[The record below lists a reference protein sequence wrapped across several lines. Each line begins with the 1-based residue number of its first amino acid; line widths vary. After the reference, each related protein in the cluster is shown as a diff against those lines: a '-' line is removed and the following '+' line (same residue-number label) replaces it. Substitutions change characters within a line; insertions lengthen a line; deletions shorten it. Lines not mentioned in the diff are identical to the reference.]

1 VKTSL
6 AAVTGAGLHH
16 ASDADLLAAAARKDA
31 EAFGLLV
38 SRHQGLVYRVV
49 WRLTKGHAESEDIAQ
64 EAFLRLW
71 NNPAQVKEAAA
82 LKGWLARV
90 ASNLVM
96 DWFRKRTNTVTEDV
110 SDVGDARPNAED
122 RLQQNWVGVRIN
134 AAIAGLPE
142 RQRLALSLIHF
153 EQFAQADA
161 AAAMELSIDAFESLL
176 ARARR
181 GLKDQLSNDRHDL
194 MAAVTQEG

>member
-1 VKTSL
+1 
-6 AAVTGAGLHH
+6 
-16 ASDADLLAAAARKDA
+16 
-31 EAFGLLV
+31 
-38 SRHQGLVYRVV
+38 
-49 WRLTKGHAESEDIAQ
+49 
-64 EAFLRLW
+64 
-71 NNPAQVKEAAA
+71 
-82 LKGWLARV
+82 V

-142 RQRLALSLIHF
+142 GQRLALSLIHF

-181 GLKDQLSNDRHDL
+181 SLKDQLSNDRHDL